1 MDQSDRTYPDYQ
13 TLEERQQTLMAPHFV
28 VNGGGQWDESTSRI
42 HCCEV
47 IYRDQR
53 YIEQRIKKWA
63 LTVEEAYQ
71 SARDAWLAER
81 EAGRAL

>member
-13 TLEERQQTLMAPHFV
+13 TLEERQQTLKAPQFI
-28 VNGGGQWDESTSRI
+28 VNGGGQWDETTSRI
-42 HCCEV
+42 HCVEV
-47 IYRDQR
+47 IYRDPY
-53 YIEQRIKKWA
+53 YIERRIKKWA